1 MYVGTEHRQL
11 LVHPEWQP
19 DSNFNPRIRP
29 WYQLAVKNKGKM
41 VWTEPYYDYIYG
53 TLSLSLAKTIEDPTG
68 KLVGV
73 FSIDTLLQP
82 ISKWLNHKQDAG
94 YQMLVN
100 GAGKMLVHPDKE
112 LMFTPM
118 KNMTWL
124 SKFTKEK
131 GVFHD
136 KESEMFV
143 AYNKVDGQDWI
154 LVRIPT
160 HGDRSITFMPIT
172 Q

>member
-1 MYVGTEHRQL
+1 
-11 LVHPEWQP
+11 
-19 DSNFNPRIRP
+19 
-29 WYQLAVKNKGKM
+29 M